1 MSFVLINWFSF
12 LNSDFSVCSSVY
24 LFVNVYISRFKMVVR
39 LTGSK
44 FYRVVLSSI
53 LMEVSLRLF
62 SYVILTTQFYVT
74 GMKMFG
80 YK

>member
-1 MSFVLINWFSF
+1 MCFIEGEIDYEDLFRGSSIIGVLGKLFISFVLINWFNF

-44 FYRVVLSSI
+44 FHRVVLS
-53 LMEVSLRLF
+53 RL
-62 SYVILTTQFYVT
+62 
-74 GMKMFG
+74 
-80 YK
+80 

>member
-62 SYVILTTQFYVT
+62 SYVILTKQFYVT

>member
-1 MSFVLINWFSF
+1 
-12 LNSDFSVCSSVY
+12 
-24 LFVNVYISRFKMVVR
+24 MVVR

-44 FYRVVLSSI
+44 FHRVVLSSM

-62 SYVILTTQFYVT
+62 SFVILTTQFYAT
-74 GMKMFG
+74 GMKMLG

>member
-1 MSFVLINWFSF
+1 
-12 LNSDFSVCSSVY
+12 
-24 LFVNVYISRFKMVVR
+24 MVVR
-39 LTGSK
+39 LIGST
-44 FYRVVLSSI
+44 FRRMVLSRT

-80 YK
+80 YKCDTASV